1 MADNVSDLV
10 LNGNTAARLLLYIF
24 VSDNTVAKI
33 RCEACDC
40 TNGIGSLTLYA
51 APMGAVL
58 KCADCHSVL
67 MRAVDTPHGLWVE
80 MTGARYLKFQ
90 PERRPSSAYRA
101 TENFESMALQD
112 EAHNLD
118 VGATAP

>member
-10 LNGNTAARLLLYIF
+10 LDGNAAACLLQHIF
-24 VSDNTVAKI
+24 VPDLTLAKI

-58 KCADCHSVL
+58 KCADCESVL
-67 MRAVDTPHGLWVE
+67 MRAVETSHGMWLE
-80 MTGARYLKFQ
+80 MPGARYLKFQ
-90 PERRPSSAYRA
+90 SERLSSSAYCS
-101 TENFESMALQD
+101 TENFNSMA
-112 EAHNLD
+112 EAYNPD
-118 VGATAP
+118 AGASPP

>member
-10 LNGNTAARLLLYIF
+10 LEGNAAARLLQHIF
-24 VSDNTVAKI
+24 VPDTTLATI

-40 TNGIGSLTLYA
+40 TNGVGSLALYA

-58 KCADCHSVL
+58 KCADCESVL
-67 MRAVDTPHGLWVE
+67 MRAVDTPHGLWLE

-90 PERRPSSAYRA
+90 SERYSSSAYCS
-101 TENFESMALQD
+101 TENFESMAMQG
-112 EAHNLD
+112 EAYNPD
-118 VGATAP
+118 VGASAP

>member
-10 LNGNTAARLLLYIF
+10 LDGNAAACLLQHIF
-24 VSDNTVAKI
+24 VPDLTLAKI

-40 TNGIGSLTLYA
+40 TNGVGSLALYA

-58 KCADCHSVL
+58 KCADCESVL
-67 MRAVDTPHGLWVE
+67 MRAVDTPHGLWLE

-90 PERRPSSAYRA
+90 SERGHYPRIAQWR
-101 TENFESMALQD
+101 T
-112 EAHNLD
+112 
-118 VGATAP
+118 

>member
-10 LNGNTAARLLLYIF
+10 LDGNAAARLLQHVFAPDITL
-24 VSDNTVAKI
+24 AKI

-40 TNGIGSLTLYA
+40 TNGVGSLTLYA

-58 KCADCHSVL
+58 KCADCETVL
-67 MRAVDTPHGLWVE
+67 MRAVDTPHGLWLE

-90 PERRPSSAYRA
+90 SERHLSSAYCA
-101 TENFESMALQD
+101 AEPFESMAMEG
-112 EAHNLD
+112 EAYNPD
-118 VGATAP
+118 VSASAP

>member
-1 MADNVSDLV
+1 MVDNVSDLV
-10 LNGNTAARLLLYIF
+10 LDGNAAARLLHHIF
-24 VSDNTVAKI
+24 VADITHATI
-33 RCEACDC
+33 RCAACDC

-58 KCADCHSVL
+58 KCADCENVL
-67 MRAVDTPHGLWVE
+67 IRAVETPHGLWLE

-90 PERRPSSAYRA
+90 PEHRPSSAYRA
-101 TENFESMALQD
+101 TENFESMALHD

-118 VGATAP
+118 VGASAP